1 MADIM
6 KLSID
11 SFKKL
16 DGIRPNEV
24 PTEHLKSLKGMSL
37 DEYLNLPETM
47 TYNSHIYTKT
57 DMIREIKDYYFA
69 VYVLK
74 K

>member
-1 MADIM
+1 MAAIM

-24 PTEHLKSLKGMSL
+24 PTERLKSLRGMSL
-37 DEYLNLPETM
+37 EDYLNLPETM
-47 TYNSHIYTKT
+47 TYDSHVYTKT

-74 K
+74 R